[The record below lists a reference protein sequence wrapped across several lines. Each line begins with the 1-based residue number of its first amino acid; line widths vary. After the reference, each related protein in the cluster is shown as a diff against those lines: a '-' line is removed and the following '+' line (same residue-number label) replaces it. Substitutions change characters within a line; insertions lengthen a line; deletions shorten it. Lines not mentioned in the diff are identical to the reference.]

1 MATLKEQRHQTI
13 KNAILRRPEAVVD
26 VSIHLWQRL
35 AVELISIIGADG
47 FDSLFARSA
56 HLNGV
61 AFPWLLLSHSSQQ
74 SHARF
79 TGLKISL
86 ESRESNEAIVAST
99 ALLIT
104 FIDILALLIGELL
117 TTRILRSA
125 WGDDTLDIAVKEIQ

>member
-1 MATLKEQRHQTI
+1 M
-13 KNAILRRPEAVVD
+13 RRPEAVVD
-26 VSIHLWQRL
+26 VNIHLWERL
-35 AVELISIIGADG
+35 AVELISIIGEDG
-47 FDSLFARSA
+47 FQSLFVRSV

-79 TGLKISL
+79 AGLKISL
-86 ESRESNEAIVAST
+86 ESREINETVAAST
-99 ALLIT
+99 ALFIT
-104 FIDILALLIGELL
+104 FIDILALLIGEFL